1 MSHHHLSHL
10 RKLATLMDR
19 AFTLPGTKIQ
29 FGWDSILGIV
39 PGLGDTAGLAVSGYI
54 VAMARQLGAPGWMVG
69 VMVWNIFIDWLIG
82 LVPFL
87 GDIFDV
93 GWKAN
98 LRNIDLLEKHLQK
111 RPPVEGEVIE
121 GKIIRP

>member
-1 MSHHHLSHL
+1 MNHPRIHHL

-29 FGWDSILGIV
+29 FGWDSILGLI

-54 VAMARQLGAPGWMVG
+54 VTMARQLGAPRWMVAM
-69 VMVWNIFIDWLIG
+69 MVWNIFIDWLIG

-98 LRNIDLLEKHLQK
+98 IRNIELLEKYLEK
-111 RPPVEGEVIE
+111 RPPTEGEIIE
-121 GKIIRP
+121 GKIIQD

>member
-1 MSHHHLSHL
+1 MNHVHMHHL

-29 FGWDSILGIV
+29 FGWDAILGLI
-39 PGLGDTAGLAVSGYI
+39 PGLGDTAGLVVSGYI
-54 VAMARQLGAPGWMVG
+54 IAMARQMGVPKWMIVT
-69 VMVWNIFIDWLIG
+69 MVWNVFIDWLIG

-98 LRNIDLLEKHLQK
+98 IRNIDLLDRHLQK
-111 RPPVEGEVIE
+111 SPPLEDEIIE
-121 GKIIRP
+121 GRVIQ